1 MNYDRKIGSAQA
13 ENVYFSFYGHAGI
26 GKLNSQE
33 VIATKFIKGTSSP
46 YVHFSND
53 PLGLLLDIFFNLVP
67 TNTPDETLIRQQ
79 YFDVTN
85 YNLGGKILLGNGRF
99 NGIVGL
105 DIRFDRINQ
114 RIEAWENTPSQTK
127 NFNNTALSPSVGLRW
142 HKDHFMAQLL
152 LAPQKI
158 YGIHGGTDGALNI
171 GLGFQF

>member
-1 MNYDRKIGSAQA
+1 MNYDRKIGSTQA
-13 ENVYFSFYGHAGI
+13 ENVYFSFYGHVGI

-33 VIATKFIKGTSSP
+33 VIATKFIKGNQT
-46 YVHFSND
+46 YSNT
-53 PLGLLLDIFFNLVP
+53 GSLLLDIFIFAI
-67 TNTPDETLIRQQ
+67 TYERDKTIERKQ

-85 YNLGGKILLGNGRF
+85 YSLGGKILLGNGRF

-105 DIRFDRINQ
+105 DVRFDRINQ
-114 RIEAWENTPSQTK
+114 RIEAWENIPNQTK

-142 HKDHFMAQLL
+142 NKDHFMAQLL